1 MTQSASVVIYIDGGA
16 RGNPGPAGYGVR
28 VETVDG
34 TLKQELHEPI
44 GIATNNVAE
53 YRGLLAALTY
63 LVETGTKEALIRSD
77 SQLLVRQMQGRY
89 RVRNAGLQTLFRE
102 AKTLEAQL
110 ERVTFAH
117 VRRAENTEADR
128 LSNLAMDA
136 HHATR
141 R

>member
-1 MTQSASVVIYIDGGA
+1 MTQSSCVVIYIDGGA

-28 VETVDG
+28 VETLDG
-34 TLKQELHEPI
+34 ELKQELHEPI

-63 LVETGTKEALIRSD
+63 LVDTGSKEAVIRSD

-89 RVRNAGLQTLFRE
+89 RVRNAGLQVLYRE

-110 ERVTFAH
+110 ERVTFEH
-117 VRRAENTEADR
+117 VPRTENTEAAR
-128 LSNLAMDA
+128 LSNLAMAA

>member
-28 VETVDG
+28 VETLDG

-110 ERVTFAH
+110 ERVTFEH

-128 LSNLAMDA
+128 LSNLAMAA
-136 HHATR
+136 HDTR
-141 R
+141 P

>member
-28 VETVDG
+28 VETLDG

-53 YRGLLAALTY
+53 YRGLLATSTY

-89 RVRNAGLQTLFRE
+89 RVRNAGLQTLFRK

-110 ERVTFAH
+110 ERVTFEH
-117 VRRAENTEADR
+117 VRRTENTEADR

-136 HHATR
+136 HDTR
-141 R
+141 P

>member
-1 MTQSASVVIYIDGGA
+1 MTQSSCVVIYIDGGA

-28 VETVDG
+28 VETLDG
-34 TLKQELHEPI
+34 TLKQELYEPI

-53 YRGLLAALTY
+53 YRGLIAALTY
-63 LVETGTKEALIRSD
+63 LVDTGSKAAVIRSD

-102 AKTLEAQL
+102 AKTLETQL
-110 ERVTFAH
+110 EQVTFEH
-117 VRRAENTEADR
+117 VRRTENKEADR

-136 HHATR
+136 HDTR
-141 R
+141 S